1 MVLAGGRRDEGVSE
15 TIGIVLM
22 VGLVA
27 AMAGVLFLWI
37 GIGQG
42 PEEAPVTLG
51 MKADGNIVSNTKQF
65 LVTSVPSTIKWS
77 ELGFDINGKRLQYD
91 PALTGNARFCVKVE
105 NDVCATAT
113 EWEDAQDT
121 AIKSGQILR
130 VRDPQLQ
137 GGTLK
142 IIHLESNTIVAAIP
156 VGD

>member
-1 MVLAGGRRDEGVSE
+1 MLRARGRRDAGVSE
-15 TIGIVLM
+15 TLGIVLM

-27 AMAGVLFLWI
+27 AMAGVLFFWI

-51 MKADGNIVSNTKQF
+51 MKADGTIVSNTKQF

-77 ELGFDINGKRLQYD
+77 ELGFEINGKRLQYD
-91 PALTGNARFCVKVE
+91 PALTGNARFCVKAE
-105 NDVCATAT
+105 GDTCATLA
-113 EWEDAQDT
+113 EWEDTQES
-121 AIKSGQILR
+121 AIKTGQILR

-142 IIHLESNTIVAAIP
+142 IIHLESNTLVAAVP
-156 VGD
+156 VGN